1 MKVRENVVNCIYLT
15 RLLANCNEERKK
27 KGEIIRAWRRK
38 NTRSRY
44 EINCRV
50 SREEGK
56 DVCTFSF
63 PRTRVSR
70 RLVNAEGLF
79 RES

>member
-1 MKVRENVVNCIYLT
+1 MKIRENVVNCIYLT
-15 RLLANCNEERKK
+15 HSPTVIKKEKK